1 VIQEDAHVLW
11 LRQHR
16 IITWLQEKVET
27 SMPHWEPVEEHD
39 VTDEAH
45 LQVAGRV
52 GPVVAFFAHI
62 TQHFGKNMFEGKPG
76 ESSKPRAKMFL
87 NLLFCVGNLE
97 K

>member
-1 VIQEDAHVLW
+1 MGTTSISAFGSYVIQEDVAHVLR

-16 IITWLQEKVET
+16 IISWLQEKVET

-52 GPVVAFFAHI
+52 GPVVAFPYYAAYAY
-62 TQHFGKNMFEGKPG
+62 
-76 ESSKPRAKMFL
+76 R
-87 NLLFCVGNLE
+87 E
-97 K
+97 KHV